1 MKDITLSLP
10 WMYFTGIQNGDI
22 SIIFFDKVPF
32 SKEVSRGD
40 LITFHGFQKKIKTY
54 FDSCKIISFR
64 EVTDDIAKKAGF
76 ANRDLLAD
84 HLIQRLNIEAHN
96 ILSHQKIDDVLLYM
110 LIITDDPTFS
120 DGEVDMQMDVLPES
134 MISTTDYSKK
144 CGTKCWTN
152 NLTLNDKY
160 TCL

>member
-1 MKDITLSLP
+1 MKDITLTLP

-32 SKEVSRGD
+32 SEEVSKGD
-40 LITFHGFQKKIKTY
+40 LITFHGFREKIKTY
-54 FDSCKIISFR
+54 FDSCKIISFK

-84 HLIQRLNIEAHN
+84 HLMQRLNIEAYS
-96 ILSHQKIDDVLLYM
+96 ILSHKKIDDVLLYM

-120 DGEVDMQMDVLPES
+120 DGEVEVKMDVLPKS
-134 MISTTDYSKK
+134 MIRATDYTSK
-144 CGTKCWTN
+144 CNQKCWLN
-152 NLTLNDKY
+152 NLTLNNI
-160 TCL
+160 